1 MLALADEDESG
12 QVRLIDGRTGEY
24 FDRKITVGYKYLL
37 KHDMY
42 IQVCMR
48 PFLRRQNRNSA
59 LRRVHGMT
67 HFMPVQAHLR

>member
-1 MLALADEDESG
+1 
-12 QVRLIDGRTGEY
+12 
-24 FDRKITVGYKYLL
+24 
-37 KHDMY
+37 MY

-67 HFMPVQAHLR
+67 HFMPVQAHLRWM